1 MNFMSTSNRICDLL
15 TLVKFNI
22 FIRLWRSSLLQHFED
37 NTMKFP
43 HTSHMN
49 VVANKFTDYVGEEKW
64 RTSDKNLTLGT
75 VLKR

>member
-1 MNFMSTSNRICDLL
+1 MNFMSTSNRFCDLL
-15 TLVKFNI
+15 ILVKFNI
-22 FIRLWRSSLLQHFED
+22 SIRLWRSSLLQHFED

-49 VVANKFTDYVGEEKW
+49 VVANTFTDYVGEEKW
-64 RTSDKNLTLGT
+64 RTSDTNLTLGT